1 MITVRH
7 YKDLKA
13 LQFHGEG
20 ETAYVESDKKGY
32 IYHEGKW
39 VQINANESG
48 IKMNLYEIN
57 KSIYSQMDP
66 LTDDSLEYLKRDINK
81 GLTGNYYLLYGKEI
95 SYFTLFEKRKVVTDM
110 LKNESLGDM
119 VLECLKSFE
128 KIYSYEFKDDEN
140 VIEIWVHNSK
150 DNLATVLYLF
160 NYEDGVV
167 YYE

>member
-32 IYHEGKW
+32 IYHDGKW
-39 VQINANESG
+39 VEIKTDGSG
-48 IKMNLYEIN
+48 LSMNLYEIN
-57 KSIYSQMDP
+57 KSIISQLEP
-66 LTDDSLEYLKRDINK
+66 LTDETLEYLKKDIDK
-81 GLTGNYYLLYGKEI
+81 GLTGDYYLLYGKEI
-95 SYFTLFEKRKVVTDM
+95 SYFTLFERRHIVTDM

-128 KIYSYEFKDDEN
+128 KVYSYEFKDDEG
-140 VIEIWVHNSK
+140 VVEIWVHNQNN
-150 DNLATVLYLF
+150 NLATVLYLF
-160 NYEDGVV
+160 DYKDGIV